1 MINAIKEKIK
11 ARGYVIEEVACD
23 ILPNP
28 PKKGVSSI
36 KAYYIKANRGKYI
49 GGLNDFIFEIEY
61 EDNHTELK
69 AKDKV
74 CDTLDEAI
82 DRLIWFS
89 W

>member
-1 MINAIKEKIK
+1 MVNAIKEKIK
-11 ARGYVIEEVACD
+11 ARGYEIEEVACD
-23 ILPNP
+23 VLPNP
-28 PKKGVSSI
+28 PRRDVKVI

-49 GGLNDFIFEIEY
+49 GGLNDFIFEVTY
-61 EDNHTELK
+61 NDNRTELVT
-69 AKDKV
+69 KDKA